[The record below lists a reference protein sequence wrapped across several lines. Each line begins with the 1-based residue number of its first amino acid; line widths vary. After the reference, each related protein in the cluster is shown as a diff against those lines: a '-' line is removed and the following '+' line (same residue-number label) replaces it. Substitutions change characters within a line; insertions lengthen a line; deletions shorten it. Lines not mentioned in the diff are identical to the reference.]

1 LAEITSAQLLGEAYF
16 GVSWQFFMVEDLQLG
31 FGLIILGEVE
41 NLQFYLFRAK
51 DYDIACLNPRRET

>member
-1 LAEITSAQLLGEAYF
+1 
-16 GVSWQFFMVEDLQLG
+16 MVEDLQLG

-41 NLQFYLFRAK
+41 NLQFYLFHAK